1 MISMSESN
9 NKILLVDNEPL
20 IRKLTR
26 TTLDGE
32 DLGILEAENGQQAVE
47 IASLEKPRLVLL
59 DINLPDMD
67 GFEVCSEIRKAID
80 MDDTHIILLTSD
92 IDYHIREKGMK
103 AGADDFFTKPFSP
116 IELLKKVHK
125 IFEMDEVFTD
135 IGESETDNA
144 ELNPDFQGLV
154 HTPEKIRQ
162 MKEEQLLL
170 YALDISRLHKKEHR
184 KTEELKQAY
193 KNLKE
198 IEKMKDMFIA
208 LVSHELRT
216 PLSVIKGYL
225 YLLQEVLNKSPL
237 DQEVS
242 GFMKPISKSTERL
255 EELIGELLDFS
266 RMKSGLMTFEKRE
279 ISIPNILNL
288 ILKEFSPQFS
298 AKNISVTIEVQGE
311 FRPVK
316 ADYERLRE
324 AFSHLIHNA
333 LKYTEPGGSL
343 KIECAD
349 EGIWI
354 ELRFIDTGTG
364 IPKNTIDK
372 IFNPFYQ
379 SADFLTREVG
389 GMGLGLSISKHV
401 IEDHGGT
408 IQVESEVGKGSVFK
422 VRLPRSYQDAREIV
436 AELKQTYPRQ
446 IEELSK
452 NLKDTQEQL
461 LLYAQELSSIYAR
474 EKMRTE
480 QLERTLN
487 ALEMTYIQTI
497 AALSRSVDVKDA
509 YICGH
514 SDRVSFCARTIA
526 EKINPEL
533 LQDRNFKYSLLLHD
547 IGKIGVAE
555 EILRKVDKLTEEEW
569 HVLREHPQKGVEL
582 LKDIEFLSPALS
594 AVRSH
599 HERWD
604 GKGYPDGLKG
614 EQIPLAAR
622 IIAVAD
628 SFDAMITDRPYRKGM
643 SIEEAKEEISRQ
655 AGHQFDPEVVKSF
668 FETWHTIEKFTRQ
681 LSDICSTEE
690 VST

>member
-1 MISMSESN
+1 MSAGN

-32 DLGILEAENGQQAVE
+32 DLGILEAENGKQAIE
-47 IASLEKPRLVLL
+47 TAFLEKPRLILL
-59 DINLPDMD
+59 DVNLPDMD
-67 GFEVCSEIRKAID
+67 GFDVCSEIRKSISI
-80 MDDTHIILLTSD
+80 DDTHIILLTTD
-92 IDYHIREKGMK
+92 VDYNTREKGMK
-103 AGADDFFTKPFSP
+103 VGADDFFTKPFSP

-125 IFEMDEVFTD
+125 IFDMGDVFTD
-135 IGESETDNA
+135 ISESDTN
-144 ELNPDFQGLV
+144 NSGYSPDFKGLI

-170 YALDISRLHKKEHR
+170 YALDISRLHRKEHE

-225 YLLQEVLNKSPL
+225 YLLQEVLNKSSL
-237 DQEVS
+237 DQDVS

-255 EELIGELLDFS
+255 EDLIGELLDFS
-266 RMKSGLMTFEKRE
+266 RMKSGLMTFEKKE
-279 ISIPNILNL
+279 LNIPNFLNL
-288 ILKEFSPQFS
+288 ILKEYSAQFRD
-298 AKNISVTIEVQGE
+298 KNISLEIDIQGE
-311 FRPVK
+311 FRPIK
-316 ADYERLRE
+316 ADYERLKE
-324 AFSHLIHNA
+324 AFSHIIRNA
-333 LKYTEPGGSL
+333 LKYTESDGSF
-343 KIECAD
+343 KIECND
-349 EGIWI
+349 EGIWV
-354 ELRFIDTGTG
+354 ELRFIDTGRG
-364 IPKNTIDK
+364 IPQGKLDK

-379 SADFLTREVG
+379 SADFLTREDG

-408 IQVESEVGKGSVFK
+408 ISVESEVDRGSIFK

-452 NLKDTQEQL
+452 NLKATQEQL
-461 LLYAQELSSIYAR
+461 LSYAQELSSVYAR
-474 EKMRTE
+474 EKQRTE
-480 QLERTLN
+480 QLEQTLN

-497 AALSRSVDVKDA
+497 AVMSRSVDIKDA

-514 SDRVSFCARTIA
+514 TDRVSFYAWTIA
-526 EKINPEL
+526 EKYNPEL
-533 LQDRNFKYSLLLHD
+533 IYDRNFKYSLLLHD

-569 HVLREHPQKGVEL
+569 HILKEHPQKGVEL

-594 AVRSH
+594 AVRNH

-655 AGHQFDPEVVKSF
+655 SGHQFDPEVVKCFLDS
-668 FETWHTIEKFTRQ
+668 WQAIEKFTRQ
-681 LSDICSTEE
+681 SNTLCNLEE
-690 VST
+690 ISE